1 MVRPKNLFIFC
12 CWVTFSVSEELT
24 ESSQQIP
31 QVILTGQVHDFFG
44 QTSAL
49 VKVIKIFKGADHR
62 IQDNFVIFQN
72 MKVCP
77 YDSVPRW
84 NIYETRLFFGRFKFP
99 GVFSYQCG
107 GGLDRKKAVEDRR
120 FRSTNGKDSYS
131 KYLKKVKIIF

>member
-1 MVRPKNLFIFC
+1 MVKPKKMFIFC
-12 CWVTFSVSEELT
+12 WVFTFSVAEQLT

-49 VKVIKIFKGADHR
+49 VKVIKVFKGADHR

-72 MKVCP
+72 MKICP
-77 YDSVPRW
+77 YDSVHRW
-84 NIYETRLFFGRFKFP
+84 NIYDTRLFFGQFKIP

-107 GGLDRKKAVEDRR
+107 GLDHNKALEDRR
-120 FRSTNGKDSYS
+120 FLSTNGKNSFS
-131 KYLKKVKIIF
+131 KYLKMG